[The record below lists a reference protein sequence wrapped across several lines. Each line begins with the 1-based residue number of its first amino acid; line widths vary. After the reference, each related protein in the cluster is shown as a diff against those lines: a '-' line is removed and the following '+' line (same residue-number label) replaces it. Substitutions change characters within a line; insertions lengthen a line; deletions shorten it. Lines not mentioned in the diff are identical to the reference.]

1 MSKMTSHKTVLV
13 TGANRG
19 MGLGY
24 VRHYLR
30 EGWIVIATI
39 RPHASA
45 EELLWLRT
53 DHPQL
58 LRVSELDQADE
69 TSIIRWQHDAAAR
82 GYQFDLVICNAGVS
96 LPTAFGEWSA
106 ELFDRHWRANVVG
119 PALLAQAVAPR
130 MRPGAVLANVSSG
143 MGSVTLNIG
152 AEGPLD
158 AYAVTKAALNM
169 LTRRLAEKLRAAGIT
184 VVAINPGWVRTAMG
198 GPDAPAAV
206 DEAIG
211 QITRTLRDVGLKN
224 SGSFLSAT
232 GEVLPW

>member
-1 MSKMTSHKTVLV
+1 MTPL
-13 TGANRG
+13 
-19 MGLGY
+19 
-24 VRHYLR
+24 
-30 EGWIVIATI
+30 
-39 RPHASA
+39 
-45 EELLWLRT
+45 
-53 DHPQL
+53 
-58 LRVSELDQADE
+58 
-69 TSIIRWQHDAAAR
+69 
-82 GYQFDLVICNAGVS
+82 
-96 LPTAFGEWSA
+96 
-106 ELFDRHWRANVVG
+106 
-119 PALLAQAVAPR
+119 
-130 MRPGAVLANVSSG
+130 
-143 MGSVTLNIG
+143 TLNIG